1 MIAHSS
7 EFENIVVR
15 EEESMELITL
25 RSKGCP
31 LDVKGG
37 PEDKHGKINV
47 LIQVGG
53 GGRREG
59 GGVGGWRDVRA
70 GKQASVRTG
79 MHQGW

>member
-31 LDVKGG
+31 LEVNGG
-37 PEDKHGKINV
+37 HEDKHGKINV
-47 LIQVGG
+47 LIQVSGKERGRG
-53 GGRREG
+53 GGREG
-59 GGVGGWRDVRA
+59 EERA
-70 GKQASVRTG
+70 GKHEGS
-79 MHQGW
+79 